1 MAFRRGPT
9 NWPSAGV
16 ESMSQA
22 PLPPSFKPGAP
33 LGSQYSPR
41 ELARYQ
47 DNPLI
52 PQGASSE
59 LMNKRFGLTREALDA
74 FAVRSH
80 RRATE
85 ASQAGRVK
93 DQLVRLTEDPADPT
107 ARSSPPTRAC
117 ARTPTPRRW
126 PR

>member
-1 MAFRRGPT
+1 MRLRPAGGEFCRAWHPGGAYQLAIGGGGVDVAGAAAAVVQARRA
-9 NWPSAGV
+9 AGL
-16 ESMSQA
+16 A
-22 PLPPSFKPGAP
+22 
-33 LGSQYSPR
+33 YSPR

-85 ASQAGRVK
+85 ASQAGRV
-93 DQLVRLTEDPADPT
+93 RINW
-107 ARSSPPTRAC
+107 C
-117 ARTPTPRRW
+117 G
-126 PR
+126 

>member
-1 MAFRRGPT
+1 MRLRPAGGEFCRAWHPGG
-9 NWPSAGV
+9 AYQLAIGGV

-85 ASQAGRVK
+85 ASQAGRV
-93 DQLVRLTEDPADPT
+93 RINW
-107 ARSSPPTRAC
+107 C
-117 ARTPTPRRW
+117 G
-126 PR
+126 